1 MNVHPAADRSGF
13 SLIEVVIAT
22 LILSVGLLG
31 MAATT
36 TTLVHQ
42 TTVSGLRTHRALA
55 LQEGIEQV
63 RALPYG
69 SISSGSD
76 SSGVF
81 AVSWSMTAESD
92 LAKTVRIVTVGPGL
106 VPRDDAPPALMSNVP
121 DSFSYR
127 VLRP

>member
-1 MNVHPAADRSGF
+1 MHDSAARSGF
-13 SLIEVVIAT
+13 SLVEVVFAM
-22 LILSVGLLG
+22 LIMSVGLLG

-42 TTVSGLRTHRALA
+42 TNISALKTRRALA
-55 LQEGIEQV
+55 MQQAVERV
-63 RALPYG
+63 RAVPYD

-76 SSGVF
+76 SLGVF
-81 AVSWSMTAESD
+81 NVTWSTTAESD

-106 VPRDDAPPALMSNVP
+106 VSSPGAPHAIQSNVP
-121 DSFSYR
+121 NTFNYR